1 MKMAYYPGCSLDAT
15 ATEYNKSVKMLAGKL
30 GTELTEIPDWN
41 CCGASSAHNTD
52 KLLSYAL
59 PARNLALAED
69 MGMDVLVPCAACFNR
84 FRAVEHV
91 VKNDPVMRNKVNQA
105 LGREFKGDIGTFSVL
120 EWMRDQ
126 VGLDNIKAQVVK
138 PLNGLKVA
146 CYYGCLLVR
155 PTNIT
160 GFDDPEHPT
169 SMDEIARALGAAP
182 VEWSYKTEC
191 CSAGLATTRQDIGRK
206 LINDILADAKANG
219 ADCIAT
225 ACPLCQMNLD
235 MRQAETEKAFGQSYQ
250 MPIYYITELAA
261 LAMGETYKAI
271 GVDKHFVEA
280 VKLLEEVKNRPV
292 EAEEKPKAKAAK
304 ADKAVADEEAALKK
318 AEIEAEKTAQHLAKQ
333 VEPDVCDEVNRFF
346 PLAKKVVADDELAFK
361 LAELMTEDELKAQ
374 KIEEFLEKGEDKA
387 QKLALAYLKK
397 AGVSTG
403 EEGAKQ

>member
-1 MKMAYYPGCSLDAT
+1 
-15 ATEYNKSVKMLAGKL
+15 
-30 GTELTEIPDWN
+30 
-41 CCGASSAHNTD
+41 
-52 KLLSYAL
+52 L
-59 PARNLALAED
+59 PARNLVLAEE
-69 MGMDVLVPCAACFNR
+69 MGMDVLVPCAACFSR

-91 VKNDPVMRNKVNQA
+91 VKNDPLMRGKVTQA
-105 LGREFKGDIGTFSVL
+105 VGKEFKGDIGTFSVL

-126 VGLDNIKAQVVK
+126 VGMENIKAQVTK

-169 SMDEIARALGAAP
+169 SMDDVTKALGATP

-191 CSAGLATTRQDIGRK
+191 CGAGLATTRQEIGRK

-235 MRQAETEKAFGQSYQ
+235 MRQAETEKAFGQNYK

-261 LAMGETYKAI
+261 LAMGETYQAI

-280 VKLLEEVKNRPV
+280 VQPLEEVKKRPPV
-292 EAEEKPKAKAAK
+292 EDKPKAKAAK
-304 ADKAVADEEAALKK
+304 ADKSEAEEAAAVKK
-318 AEIEAEKTAQHLAKQ
+318 AEKAAEQLAKQ
-333 VEPDVCDEVNRFF
+333 VEPDICDEVNRFF

-403 EEGAKQ
+403 EEGTNQ

>member
-1 MKMAYYPGCSLDAT
+1 MKMAYYPGCSLDTT
-15 ATEYNKSVKMLAGKL
+15 ATEYNKSVKMLADKL

-41 CCGASSAHNTD
+41 CCGASSAHSTD

-69 MGMDVLVPCAACFNR
+69 MGMDVLVPCAACYSR
-84 FRAVEHV
+84 FRAVERV
-91 VKNDPVMRNKVNQA
+91 VKHDPKVRGQVNEA
-105 LGREFKGDIGTFSVL
+105 LGRDLKGDITTFSVL

-126 VGLDNIKAQVVK
+126 VGMEAIKAQVTN
-138 PLNGLKVA
+138 PLNGMKVA

-169 SMDEIARALGAAP
+169 SMDEIARAIGASP

-191 CSAGLATTRQDIGRK
+191 CGAGLATSRQEIGRK
-206 LINDILADAKANG
+206 LINDILADARANG

-235 MRQAETEKAFGQSYQ
+235 MRQAESEKAFGQSYNL
-250 MPIYYITELAA
+250 PVYYITELAA
-261 LAMGETYKAI
+261 LAMGESYKAI

-280 VKLLEEVKNRPV
+280 VNLLEEVKQRP
-292 EAEEKPKAKAAK
+292 AATDQPKAKVAKAK
-304 ADKAVADEEAALKK
+304 ADAEEDAAMKK
-318 AEIEAEKTAQHLAKQ
+318 AEKEAAQLAKQ
-333 VEPDVCDEVNRFF
+333 LEPDVCDEVNRFF
-346 PLAKKVVADDELAFK
+346 PLAKKVVADDDLAFK
-361 LAELMTEDELKAQ
+361 LAELMVEDELKAQ